1 MSTFAMSTVDTPSSS
16 GFAERA
22 QEPYAS
28 IPTDPDA
35 FLRWASTRP
44 REEGK
49 YELSKGRVQHT
60 MINVNRRHALIVT
73 NITYEI
79 LRQIDRDRFFLAATD
94 FAVRTSAGIRG
105 PDIVVDDAKQDG
117 SALSTD
123 RPIFIAEVL
132 SPSSIGRD
140 FTEKLEEYT
149 TIASLQ
155 TYLICSQDQPR
166 LWQWQRQ
173 ADGTWP
179 KFPLELS
186 GRDGAIQL
194 EALGVELALEAI
206 FRGIPDGAG

>member
-1 MSTFAMSTVDTPSSS
+1 MTNAPSGS

-35 FLRWASTRP
+35 FLQWASRRP

-105 PDIVVDDAKQDG
+105 PDVLVDDAKQDG

-123 RPIFIAEVL
+123 QPIFIAEVL
-132 SPSSIGRD
+132 SPSSVGRD

-149 TIASLQ
+149 AIASLQ
-155 TYLICSQDQPR
+155 TYLICSQDQAR
-166 LWQWQRQ
+166 LWLWQRQ
-173 ADGTWP
+173 ADGAWP

-186 GRDGAIQL
+186 GRD
-194 EALGVELALEAI
+194 EAVHLDSLGVALSLAAI